1 MGFSDFFRITSSGK
15 TQTFNTTDTIDS
27 ASDNVTSSNSVV
39 SINEDTAMKISALYQ
54 GVNIICDTIGSMP
67 IYLYREVDGYQQ
79 VVTDDK
85 RNLVLSLMSNE
96 VLSALNLKRSLL
108 KDLILRGNA
117 YAIINRIGDSI
128 ELEYVPVDYVTP
140 KKDNSGYYFEIQSFT
155 TDVLGEKFEK
165 RIITYSDMLVLIRN
179 NKYNSII
186 GQGLLDYAAST
197 LDMATE
203 ETTYMSNLFK
213 NGLSAKAIL
222 NAKNGL
228 KGALKDK
235 LKRDLLE
242 FYSGSKNAGKM
253 LVLEGD
259 FELKSLSL
267 SPSDLKL
274 IENKNFTI
282 TDIARYLNI
291 PKHLLNID
299 RQQGTYSN
307 ITQERLQLLQNTLL
321 PYVIVLENACNQKL
335 LTEEEIAQGY
345 YFKCNTSE
353 MLKLTPEDQAKYMLD
368 LYREDVVVVDEVR
381 AALNLSG
388 DASTIAELKNMQ
400 LLKNKIQLNEINNNL
415 GRTTVDNISSSP
427 EAKQADAS
435 SPKVN
440 DKEEDLKIKETKGK
454 EE

>member
-1 MGFSDFFRITSSGK
+1 MGISDFFRNSVSGES
-15 TQTFNTTDTIDS
+15 QTFNMSEDS
-27 ASDNVTSSNSVV
+27 ASDNVSSSASNVT
-39 SINEDTAMKISALYQ
+39 IDEDTAMKISALYQ
-54 GVNIICDTIGSMP
+54 GINIICDTIGAMP

-79 VVTDDK
+79 IVTDDK
-85 RNLVLSLMSNE
+85 RNLVLSLMSNQT
-96 VLSALNLKRSLL
+96 LSALNLKRTML
-108 KDLILRGNA
+108 KDLILKGNA
-117 YAIINRIGDSI
+117 YALINRTGDNI
-128 ELEYVPVDYVTP
+128 ELEYIPLDYVTV
-140 KKDNSGYYFEIQSFT
+140 KKDGTGYYFEIQSFT
-155 TDVLGEKFEK
+155 TDVLGEKMEK
-165 RIITYSDMLVLIRN
+165 RIVDYSDMIVLIRN
-179 NKYNSII
+179 NKYNSIK
-186 GQGLLDYAAST
+186 GQGLLDYAALT

-228 KGALKDK
+228 KGNLKDK
-235 LKRDLLE
+235 LKRDLLN
-242 FYSGSKNAGKM
+242 FYSGSANAGKM

-259 FELKSLSL
+259 FDLKSLSL
-267 SPSDLKL
+267 TPADIRL

-321 PYVIVLENACNQKL
+321 TYVIVLENACNQKL
-335 LTEEEIAQGY
+335 LTEEELMNGY
-345 YFKCNTSE
+345 YFKCNTAE

-368 LYREDVVVVDEVR
+368 LYAAGVVTVDEVR

-388 DASTIAELKNMQ
+388 DSDTIAELKN
-400 LLKNKIQLNEINNNL
+400 IQLVKNQMQQNEL
-415 GRTTVDNISSSP
+415 KVDEDQNIVDESS
-427 EAKQADAS
+427 EKQKED
-435 SPKVN
+435 VID
-440 DKEEDLKIKETKGK
+440 DKTKGK

>member
-1 MGFSDFFRITSSGK
+1 MGLSDFFKNSTPG
-15 TQTFNTTDTIDS
+15 TAATFDLAGES
-27 ASDNVTSSNSVV
+27 ASENVTDNSSVV
-39 SINEDTAMKISALYQ
+39 KIDEETAMKISALFQ
-54 GVNIICDTIGSMP
+54 GINIICDTIGSMP
-67 IYLYREVDGYQQ
+67 IYLYKEVDGYQQ
-79 VVTDDK
+79 IVEDDK
-85 RNLVLSLMSNE
+85 RNLVLSHMANE
-96 VLSALNLKRSLL
+96 VLSSLNLKRALL
-108 KDLILRGNA
+108 KDLILKGNS
-117 YAIINRIGDSI
+117 YAIINRIGDTI
-128 ELEYVPVDYVTP
+128 QLEYVPVEYVTP
-140 KKDNSGYYFEIQSFT
+140 KKDNSGYYFEVQSFT

-165 RIITYSDMLVLIRN
+165 RIITYSDMFVLIRN

-186 GQGLLDYAAST
+186 GQGLLDYAALS

-203 ETTYMSNLFK
+203 ETLYMSNLFK

-228 KGALKDK
+228 KSGIKDK
-235 LKRDLLE
+235 LKSDLMK
-242 FYSGSKNAGKM
+242 FYSGAKNAGKM

-259 FELKSLSL
+259 FDLMSLSL
-267 SPSDLKL
+267 TPADIKL

-321 PYVIVLENACNQKL
+321 PYVISIENACNQKL
-335 LTEEEIAQGY
+335 LTEEEIIQGY
-345 YFKCNTSE
+345 YFKCNTAE

-368 LYREDVVVVDEVR
+368 LYREGVVVVDEVR

-388 DASTIAELKNMQ
+388 DASTIAELKNIQ
-400 LLKNKIQLNEINNNL
+400 LLKNKIQTAELGVNSDQEIVDKSAEKNNN
-415 GRTTVDNISSSP
+415 TI
-427 EAKQADAS
+427 EEKAD
-435 SPKVN
+435 K
-440 DKEEDLKIKETKGK
+440 KIEETSGK

>member
-1 MGFSDFFRITSSGK
+1 
-15 TQTFNTTDTIDS
+15 
-27 ASDNVTSSNSVV
+27 
-39 SINEDTAMKISALYQ
+39 
-54 GVNIICDTIGSMP
+54 
-67 IYLYREVDGYQQ
+67 
-79 VVTDDK
+79 
-85 RNLVLSLMSNE
+85 
-96 VLSALNLKRSLL
+96 
-108 KDLILRGNA
+108 
-117 YAIINRIGDSI
+117 
-128 ELEYVPVDYVTP
+128 
-140 KKDNSGYYFEIQSFT
+140 
-155 TDVLGEKFEK
+155 
-165 RIITYSDMLVLIRN
+165 
-179 NKYNSII
+179 
-186 GQGLLDYAAST
+186 
-197 LDMATE
+197 
-203 ETTYMSNLFK
+203 
-213 NGLSAKAIL
+213 
-222 NAKNGL
+222 
-228 KGALKDK
+228 
-235 LKRDLLE
+235 DLLE

-388 DASTIAELKNMQ
+388 DA
-400 LLKNKIQLNEINNNL
+400 
-415 GRTTVDNISSSP
+415 D
-427 EAKQADAS
+427 
-435 SPKVN
+435 
-440 DKEEDLKIKETKGK
+440 
-454 EE
+454 

>member
-1 MGFSDFFRITSSGK
+1 MGLSDFFKLSRVGE
-15 TQTFNTTDTIDS
+15 TQTYDMRDS
-27 ASDNVTSSNSVV
+27 ASENVSSSAGNISVD
-39 SINEDTAMKISALYQ
+39 EETAMKISALYQ
-54 GVNIICDTIGSMP
+54 GINIICDTIGAMP
-67 IYLYREVDGYQQ
+67 FYLYQEVDGYQQ
-79 VVTDDK
+79 IVTDDK
-85 RNLVLSLMSNE
+85 RNLVLSLMSNQ
-96 VLSALNLKRSLL
+96 VLSALNLKRSML
-108 KDLILRGNA
+108 KDLILHGNA
-117 YAIINRIGDSI
+117 YAIINRIGDAV
-128 ELEYVPVDYVTP
+128 ELEYVPLEYVTV
-140 KKDNSGYYFEIQSFT
+140 KKDGTGYYFEIQSFT
-155 TDVLGEKFEK
+155 TDVLGEKFDK
-165 RIITYSDMLVLIRN
+165 RIVDYADMLVLIRN
-179 NKYNSII
+179 NKYNSIK
-186 GQGLLDYAAST
+186 GKGLLDYAAAT

-228 KGALKDK
+228 KGNLKDK
-235 LKRDLLE
+235 LKTDLLN
-242 FYSGSKNAGKM
+242 FYSGSTNAGKM

-267 SPSDLKL
+267 TPADLKL

-335 LTEEEIAQGY
+335 LTEEEIMKGY
-345 YFKCNTSE
+345 YFKCNTTE

-368 LYREDVVVVDEVR
+368 LYKAGVVVVDEVR

-388 DASTIAELKNMQ
+388 DSDTIAELKNIQLMKNQMQ
-400 LLKNKIQLNEINNNL
+400 QQALKVDTDQNIVSDESSSKEDNKIE
-415 GRTTVDNISSSP
+415 
-427 EAKQADAS
+427 
-435 SPKVN
+435 
-440 DKEEDLKIKETKGK
+440 ETKGK

>member
-15 TQTFNTTDTIDS
+15 TQTFTTTDEVSS
-27 ASDNVTSSNSVV
+27 ASDSISSNTSVISV
-39 SINEDTAMKISALYQ
+39 DEDTAMKISALYQ
-54 GVNIICDTIGSMP
+54 GINIICDTIGSMP
-67 IYLYREVDGYQQ
+67 IYLYKEIDGYQQ
-79 VVTDDK
+79 IVLEDK

-117 YAIINRIGDSI
+117 YAIINRVGDTI

-197 LDMATE
+197 LDMAVE

-321 PYVIVLENACNQKL
+321 PYVIILENACNQKL
-335 LTEEEIAQGY
+335 LTEEEIMQGY

-388 DASTIAELKNMQ
+388 DADTIAELKKMQ
-400 LLKNKIQLNEINNNL
+400 LFKNKIHLSELSESSENK
-415 GRTTVDNISSSP
+415 VDNTSSP
-427 EAKQADAS
+427 EIEKSEAS
-435 SPKVN
+435 SLEMN
-440 DKEEDLKIKETKGK
+440 DKEDLKIKEAKGK

>member
-1 MGFSDFFRITSSGK
+1 M
-15 TQTFNTTDTIDS
+15 
-27 ASDNVTSSNSVV
+27 
-39 SINEDTAMKISALYQ
+39 
-54 GVNIICDTIGSMP
+54 
-67 IYLYREVDGYQQ
+67 
-79 VVTDDK
+79 
-85 RNLVLSLMSNE
+85 
-96 VLSALNLKRSLL
+96 
-108 KDLILRGNA
+108 
-117 YAIINRIGDSI
+117 
-128 ELEYVPVDYVTP
+128 
-140 KKDNSGYYFEIQSFT
+140 
-155 TDVLGEKFEK
+155 EK
-165 RIITYSDMLVLIRN
+165 RIVDYSDMIVLIRN
-179 NKYNSII
+179 NKYNSIK
-186 GQGLLDYAAST
+186 GQGLLDYAALT

-228 KGALKDK
+228 KGNLKDK
-235 LKRDLLE
+235 LKRDLLN
-242 FYSGSKNAGKM
+242 FYSGSANAGKM

-259 FELKSLSL
+259 FDLKSLSL
-267 SPSDLKL
+267 TPADIRL

-335 LTEEEIAQGY
+335 LTEEELMNGY
-345 YFKCNTSE
+345 YFKCNTAE

-368 LYREDVVVVDEVR
+368 LYAAGVVTVDEVR

-388 DASTIAELKNMQ
+388 DSDTIAELKN
-400 LLKNKIQLNEINNNL
+400 IQLVKNQMQQNEL
-415 GRTTVDNISSSP
+415 KVDEDQNIVDESS
-427 EAKQADAS
+427 EKQKED
-435 SPKVN
+435 VID
-440 DKEEDLKIKETKGK
+440 DKTKGK